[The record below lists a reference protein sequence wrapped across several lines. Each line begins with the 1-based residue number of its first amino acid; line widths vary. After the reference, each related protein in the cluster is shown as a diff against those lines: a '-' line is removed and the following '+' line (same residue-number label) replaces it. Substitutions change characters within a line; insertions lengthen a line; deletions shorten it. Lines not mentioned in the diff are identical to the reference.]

1 MSILYTPAGDTDPIR
16 DCYDGAMLHIIRTY
30 WPEYVRIFL
39 SAEMSA
45 KEKTGIYTLKRLS
58 IMCLSANLI
67 LFILI

>member
-30 WPEYVRIFL
+30 RPEYVRIFL

-45 KEKTGIYTLKRLS
+45 KEKTGIYTLS
-58 IMCLSANLI
+58 D
-67 LFILI
+67 